1 MSKIMSIK
9 STLKQFA
16 ICVKNDNYPASLETR
31 KIYEIIPDEKANQHQ
46 MMRII
51 DESGEDYLY
60 PNSYFILLEL
70 PRENPE
76 LLALFS

>member
-1 MSKIMSIK
+1 MS
-9 STLKQFA
+9 TQKQFV

-31 KIYEIIPDEKANQHQ
+31 KIYEVIPDEKAKQYQ
-46 MMRII
+46 MMRVI

-60 PNSYFILLEL
+60 PNSYFTPLEL
-70 PRENPE
+70 ANPNRQ